1 MLERFNRRL
10 FRVSLKKSK
19 NFQKKEKIALDTKRV
34 WVIYSFS
41 RRNEAAASRKGRQK
55 ASKKIKKINKALDK
69 LVKSVLI
76 SFSPSVKTADTSSLK
91 RKSVKEKERQD
102 SRRRRKFPS
111 VWKSFSSIE
120 RMPAELRK

>member
-1 MLERFNRRL
+1 MD
-10 FRVSLKKSK
+10 KK
-19 NFQKKEKIALDTKRV
+19 V
-34 WVIYSFS
+34 
-41 RRNEAAASRKGRQK
+41 
-55 ASKKIKKINKALDK
+55 SKKIKKINKALDK

-76 SFSPSVKTADTSSLK
+76 SFSPSVKTVDTGSLK

-120 RMPAELRK
+120 RMPAELWK